1 MSNVIDVTK
10 DTFRSEVIDSDKLVV
25 VDFWAEWCGPC
36 KKLSPL
42 LDEIAAEIGDDVT
55 IAKINVDE
63 ERELG
68 AMFQVMSIPSVLFF
82 KNGERSVRSMGRRPR
97 LRLTRR

>member
-42 LDEIAAEIGDDVT
+42 LDEIAEEIGEDVT

-63 ERELG
+63 
-68 AMFQVMSIPSVLFF
+68 
-82 KNGERSVRSMGRRPR
+82 
-97 LRLTRR
+97 